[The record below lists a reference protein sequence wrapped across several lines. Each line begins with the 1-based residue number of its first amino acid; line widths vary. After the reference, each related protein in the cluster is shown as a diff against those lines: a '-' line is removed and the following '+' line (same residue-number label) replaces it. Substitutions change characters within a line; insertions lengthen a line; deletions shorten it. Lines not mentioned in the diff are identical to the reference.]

1 MLIYQLRIYEIFEA
15 NKLEFHARFRDH
27 ALRIMKSYEFD
38 IVAAWEARSQER
50 TEFLYVV
57 RWPDEATMK
66 SQWARFMADE
76 EWQRIKQETAAV
88 SGRLV
93 GEIQERIMH
102 EVEYSPRQWR

>member
-27 ALRIMKSYEFD
+27 ALRIMKSHDFD

-66 SQWARFMADE
+66 SHWARFMADE